1 MPLAEEVRILIDTGV
16 EMHGKLFVGLDGL
29 PEVRVTED
37 AVEGEVHQ
45 VFRPAT
51 FPATW
56 TLRAPRNTWPGPLL
70 TAWQEIEHIIEEI
83 AIAEREDD
91 NERDQAHQC
100 ETDARISEEVERQR
114 GARCHNIQ

>member
-1 MPLAEEVRILIDTGV
+1 MLLTEEVRILIDTGV

-51 FPATW
+51 FPAAW
-56 TLRAPRNTWPGPLL
+56 SLRATRTTGPGPLL
-70 TAWQEIEHIIEEI
+70 TAWQEIEHLREEI
-83 AIAEREDD
+83 AIAEREEETEDD
-91 NERDQAHQC
+91 K
-100 ETDARISEEVERQR
+100 S
-114 GARCHNIQ
+114 

>member
-1 MPLAEEVRILIDTGV
+1 MLLTEEVRILIDTGV

-51 FPATW
+51 FPAAW
-56 TLRAPRNTWPGPLL
+56 SRRAPRNTWPGVLL
-70 TAWQEIEHIIEEI
+70 DAWNKNEQIREEI
-83 AIAEREDD
+83 AIAEREAEGEDD
-91 NERDQAHQC
+91 K
-100 ETDARISEEVERQR
+100 S
-114 GARCHNIQ
+114 